1 MIKYI
6 YDAYIGIESAL
17 DALSVGDDL
26 PDGHPEKRR
35 KALYNAF
42 FERELP
48 IMKEEYPGLRLNQY
62 KERIFE
68 LWQKS
73 AENPVNQ
80 TTAVQPLLKTMDH
93 CLDQEAERA

>member
-1 MIKYI
+1 MYS
-6 YDAYIGIESAL
+6 YIGIESAL
-17 DALSVGDDL
+17 DVLSVGDDL

-42 FERELP
+42 LERQLP
-48 IMKEEYPGLRLNQY
+48 IMKEEHPGLRLNQY

-73 AENPVNQ
+73 PENPVNQ
-80 TTAVQPLLKTMDH
+80 VTVSSDGAS
-93 CLDQEAERA
+93 R

>member
-48 IMKEEYPGLRLNQY
+48 IMKDEYPGLRLNQY

-80 TTAVQPLLKTMDH
+80 TTAV
-93 CLDQEAERA
+93 